1 MLQAK
6 DLAYLDSSSNMEEYN
21 LRIFVM
27 VTHSVCGALPLG
39 IFITSN
45 EKEQN
50 LTSALEMFK
59 STLPDFAF
67 YGHLGQEVLLQITV
81 MNCELH

>member
-1 MLQAK
+1 MSQAK

-21 LRIFVM
+21 LRVFVM
-27 VTHSVCGALPLG
+27 VTHSVCGGALPLG

-67 YGHLGQEVLLQITV
+67 
-81 MNCELH
+81 